1 MMKLKQTPSQTVGPY
16 FAYGLTPQQYNY
28 DMASMFDAVIAD
40 NSAKGEHIQII
51 GQVLDGAGKPI
62 ADAMLEFLQADA
74 DGNYVASTGDIVNTG
89 FTGYARIGTGTDAQ
103 QRYILQT
110 VKPGAIA
117 PGQAPHIDI
126 IVFMRGLLVHAYTR
140 LYFDDEAR
148 ANTEDEVL
156 NSVPEDRRHTLIAKR
171 EQQAGGAVYQ
181 FDIQMQGQDETVF
194 FDV

>member
-1 MMKLKQTPSQTVGPY
+1 MTLKQTPSQTVGPY

-74 DGNYVASTGDIVNTG
+74 DGNYVTSTDDIVDTG

-110 VKPGAIA
+110 VKPGATA

-126 IVFMRGLLVHAYTR
+126 IVFMRGLLAHAYTR
-140 LYFDDEAR
+140 LYFDDETS
-148 ANTEDEVL
+148 ANNEDEIL
-156 NSVPEDRRHTLIAKR
+156 NTVPADRRHTLIAKR
-171 EQQAGGAVYQ
+171 EQQAGGVVYQ

>member
-16 FAYGLTPQQYNY
+16 FAYSLTPQQYNY

-140 LYFDDEAR
+140 LYFDDETR
-148 ANTEDEVL
+148 ANNEDEVL
-156 NSVPEDRRHTLIAKR
+156 NTVPADRRHTLIAKR
-171 EQQAGGAVYQ
+171 EQQAGGVVYQ